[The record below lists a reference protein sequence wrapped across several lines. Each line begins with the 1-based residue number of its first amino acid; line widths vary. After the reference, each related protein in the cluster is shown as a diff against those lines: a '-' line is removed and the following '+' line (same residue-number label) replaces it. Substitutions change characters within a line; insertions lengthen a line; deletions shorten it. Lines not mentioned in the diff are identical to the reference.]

1 MEEFR
6 ANEMDHWVRMWMH
19 EWIRKKKKKRSYSMF
34 INAEKELKFIK
45 CSY

>member
-6 ANEMDHWVRMWMH
+6 ANEVDHRVRMWMH
-19 EWIRKKKKKRSYSMF
+19 EWIRKKKKMSYCMF
-34 INAEKELKFIK
+34 INAEKELKVIK